1 MKIFVRQ
8 ALMVFVGLFLA
19 GTALVS
25 SSCKS
30 VSPAKNETVSI
41 HKGKS
46 VKEIVKTFDVK
57 GRACVLA
64 DNLYGSVNV
73 SYWNENKVEF
83 RVVIEVDAAS
93 EKKKSEMLNSI
104 TIDFDEIQKLV
115 NGKSMSCFSG
125 KTRFSKSYS
134 CRNCQTSIRYY
145 ICVPYNLENL
155 SLKQKYGNV
164 VIDAD
169 EINAETELS
178 VMYGGIKAGNFKKPL
193 SVVSSYSE
201 IHIGSMAEKSE
212 MKLQYCSS
220 VKLGDSDRQLVL
232 DAAYSDIDLGYIDHF
247 TGNVI
252 GQCLLIPGTDLNLS
266 DCHFE
271 KCDNMIAQYNGG
283 ALDIS
288 GCEFVD
294 VKVKEAWYPVIE
306 VSWGSLSI
314 AGSTF
319 DSCSSSNSALI
330 SVGTVSSFSLK
341 SCCFRGTKQSGTAA
355 YITCTSSSSFD
366 FQLPLCFD
374 LSERASVNF
383 GESAPFENITSHFR
397 IFECENCESQS
408 TVEFTASESFTASNS
423 FTASAT
429 FTPSMDP
436 TTDDPASSQNSG
448 LGADRGIP
456 NRSASLNGNKYIIL
470 LLTM

>member
-30 VSPAKNETVSI
+30 VSPAKDETVSI

-104 TIDFDEIQKLV
+104 TIDFDESQKLV

-252 GQCLLIPGTDLNLS
+252 YGDLTM
-266 DCHFE
+266 
-271 KCDNMIAQYNGG
+271 KGVRKQIGM
-283 ALDIS
+283 DIKY
-288 GCEFVD
+288 GD
-294 VKVKEAWYPVIE
+294 VKIE
-306 VSWGSLSI
+306 RIDGLRTDNQIDVYYGDLRIGYFSNKSGSWTLR
-314 AGSTF
+314 
-319 DSCSSSNSALI
+319 
-330 SVGTVSSFSLK
+330 SFYSDMK
-341 SCCFRGTKQSGTAA
+341 
-355 YITCTSSSSFD
+355 I
-366 FQLPLCFD
+366 
-374 LSERASVNF
+374 
-383 GESAPFENITSHFR
+383 
-397 IFECENCESQS
+397 
-408 TVEFTASESFTASNS
+408 
-423 FTASAT
+423 
-429 FTPSMDP
+429 
-436 TTDDPASSQNSG
+436 
-448 LGADRGIP
+448 GIP
-456 NRSASLNGNKYIIL
+456 RNECFELNMMKVGSYSDVSLDGFEDVWSKGLPEGGKNLPKSYFVNCSGHKDRKADWRIDFDGVHYGDLRIKAL
-470 LLTM
+470 

>member
-104 TIDFDEIQKLV
+104 TIDFDESQKLV

-252 GQCLLIPGTDLNLS
+252 YGDLTM
-266 DCHFE
+266 
-271 KCDNMIAQYNGG
+271 KGVRKQIGM
-283 ALDIS
+283 DIKY
-288 GCEFVD
+288 GD
-294 VKVKEAWYPVIE
+294 VKIE
-306 VSWGSLSI
+306 RIDGLRTDNQIDVYYGDLRIGYFSNKSGSWTLR
-314 AGSTF
+314 
-319 DSCSSSNSALI
+319 
-330 SVGTVSSFSLK
+330 SFYS
-341 SCCFRGTKQSGTAA
+341 
-355 YITCTSSSSFD
+355 D
-366 FQLPLCFD
+366 
-374 LSERASVNF
+374 
-383 GESAPFENITSHFR
+383 
-397 IFECENCESQS
+397 
-408 TVEFTASESFTASNS
+408 
-423 FTASAT
+423 
-429 FTPSMDP
+429 M
-436 TTDDPASSQNSG
+436 
-448 LGADRGIP
+448 
-456 NRSASLNGNKYIIL
+456 
-470 LLTM
+470 